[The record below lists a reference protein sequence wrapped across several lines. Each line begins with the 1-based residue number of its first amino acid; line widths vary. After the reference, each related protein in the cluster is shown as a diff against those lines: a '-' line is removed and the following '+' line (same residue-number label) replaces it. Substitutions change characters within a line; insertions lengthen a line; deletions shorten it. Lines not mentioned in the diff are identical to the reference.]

1 MANNVL
7 VLKPFETPKESG
19 TYFRLVCLTGASKGE
34 SYFLKG
40 DRIII
45 GRSEKADIKIMD
57 IKASREHVEIK
68 KIGADW
74 VATDLGSQN
83 GVMVNN
89 KKITQQMLSEGDKII
104 IGQTVYK
111 FTKIEVALNDQ
122 NAKNKNIKHEKQE
135 INKSK
140 KVNPLIILVLI
151 FVVLIVFTLPE
162 SEPQKDAKTKSVNQV
177 DSFQDINNE
186 FMNAIKKRDAKET
199 KQLKE
204 RLNVIYQ
211 RGLRELRER
220 NYYRAIHEFNLALII
235 SPGDSQ
241 ADYYLRK
248 TKEELDR
255 EIESYSA
262 KAQRDE
268 DSLKFKSAII
278 SYCAIT
284 RLLYSV
290 PDDKRH
296 QNAVKQIK
304 ELEAK
309 LGLESGETDC
319 LKKQRTNQ

>member
-7 VLKPFETPKESG
+7 VLKHFETPKESG
-19 TYFRLVCLTGASKGE
+19 TYFRLVCLTGTNKGE

-68 KIGADW
+68 KIGEDW

-83 GVMVNN
+83 GVIVND
-89 KKITQQMLSEGDKII
+89 KKITQRMLTDGDKII

-111 FTKIEVALNDQ
+111 FAKVEVALKEQ
-122 NAKNKNIKHEKQE
+122 SGKNKNKKNENKE
-135 INKSK
+135 NNKSK
-140 KVNPLIILVLI
+140 KLIPLLILGSILVI
-151 FVVLIVFTLPE
+151 FILPD
-162 SEPQKDAKTKSVNQV
+162 SPTVKDEKPRNVNQV

-186 FMNAIKKRDAKET
+186 FVSAIKKRDAKEV

-262 KAQRDE
+262 SAQRDE

-290 PDDKRH
+290 PEDKRYK
-296 QNAVKQIK
+296 NAVKQIQ

-309 LGLESGETDC
+309 LGLENGETDC
-319 LKKQRTNQ
+319 LKKQRTSQ